1 MRAVMYLAWCYLR
14 WHRWKTLILTVAV
27 TLVLYLPLGLQ
38 LVVEQT
44 ATDMTA
50 RADATPLVLGGRGSP
65 LELVLNSL
73 YFSLE
78 RPARVNYEE
87 LERLQHDELVD
98 PVPLYVRFH
107 SQTVPIVGTSLDYFE
122 FRQLSIA
129 RGRQMQRLGEAVLG
143 SGAAERLGVAVGDA
157 VISSPESL
165 FDIAGVYPLK
175 MPVVG
180 ILSPSFSPDDEAIFV
195 DLKTAWIIEGIG
207 HGHQELTRPE
217 AAAAVLKTEQ
227 DRIIANASLV
237 QYNEITADTID
248 SFHFHGDTSAL
259 PLTAVL
265 PLPRSDKGRVLIQG
279 RYQAH
284 EGLQMLE
291 PRAVI
296 DQLLE
301 TVFSVQR
308 YVLVAMTMVAV
319 ATAAVVVLVFLLSW
333 RARRAEQDTLFRLG
347 GSRPAIAVL
356 MLAEVGMVMLAA
368 MVLAALL
375 LILTNWFGSALLQA
389 VVM

>member
-1 MRAVMYLAWCYLR
+1 M
-14 WHRWKTLILTVAV
+14 
-27 TLVLYLPLGLQ
+27 
-38 LVVEQT
+38 
-44 ATDMTA
+44 
-50 RADATPLVLGGRGSP
+50 
-65 LELVLNSL
+65 
-73 YFSLE
+73 
-78 RPARVNYEE
+78 
-87 LERLQHDELVD
+87 
-98 PVPLYVRFH
+98 
-107 SQTVPIVGTSLDYFE
+107 
-122 FRQLSIA
+122 
-129 RGRQMQRLGEAVLG
+129 
-143 SGAAERLGVAVGDA
+143 
-157 VISSPESL
+157 
-165 FDIAGVYPLK
+165 
-175 MPVVG
+175 
-180 ILSPSFSPDDEAIFV
+180 
-195 DLKTAWIIEGIG
+195 
-207 HGHQELTRPE
+207 
-217 AAAAVLKTEQ
+217 LKTEQ